1 NNKMKNLKKELQE
14 FSDWIAKENVIHV
27 NHFQVDKYLFLK
39 IEEKKV
45 IKKYEEAAE
54 AAGACKGQL
63 NAFKKFLLEK
73 NQEKYDEVIR
83 GSWSWLIEKKIK
95 HDVKLDGKAIVY
107 FESGKIRYESTYVNG
122 EREGKGLGYFES
134 GKIVGEEN
142 YLNGEREG
150 KRIEYFESGKIRYE
164 ENYLNG
170 AMEGKWI
177 AYFE

>member
-1 NNKMKNLKKELQE
+1 MFREACEGQQLTLKNNKMKNLKKELQE

-45 IKKYEEAAE
+45 IKKYEEIAKQVEAAE

-122 EREGKGLGYFES
+122 EREGKRIEYFDS
-134 GKIVGEEN
+134 GKIVIEST
-142 YLNGEREG
+142 YVNGEL
-150 KRIEYFESGKIRYE
+150 
-164 ENYLNG
+164 LNN
-170 AMEGKWI
+170 
-177 AYFE
+177 